1 MKRHW
6 LWLITMFIGIG
17 LVIGGFP
24 TVYAQEKKGR
34 NTGLHEGILGSGGVL
49 GAFFGGLVAGRF
61 GLKAPY
67 VLCFGLMG
75 CAMLAEWIIS
85 AMNNEE

>member
-1 MKRHW
+1 
-6 LWLITMFIGIG
+6 
-17 LVIGGFP
+17 
-24 TVYAQEKKGR
+24 VYAQEKKGR

-61 GLKAPY
+61 GLRAPY

-75 CAMLAEWIIS
+75 CAMVAEWIIG
-85 AMNNEE
+85 AMSNEQ